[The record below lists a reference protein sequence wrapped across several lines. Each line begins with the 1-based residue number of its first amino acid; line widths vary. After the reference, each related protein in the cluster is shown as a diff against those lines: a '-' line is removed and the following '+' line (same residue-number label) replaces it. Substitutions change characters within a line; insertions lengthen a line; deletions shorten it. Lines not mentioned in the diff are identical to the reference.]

1 MPYALQ
7 GGPVMVMRGEATAA
21 SDPSDALVISRSFPL
36 TYGQPLVHLKSAA
49 GTGGILN
56 VSSPGHAMRVAVVFS
71 GRQSPG
77 GHNVVAGLFDAL
89 KAQNSANVLL
99 GFVGK

>member
-56 VSSPGHAMRVAVVFS
+56 VSSPGHAMRSVGTVFRPAVFVHVTLALCLLS
-71 GRQSPG
+71 QSI
-77 GHNVVAGLFDAL
+77 
-89 KAQNSANVLL
+89 
-99 GFVGK
+99 